1 MANPIRDEIHA
12 FAVLED
18 LVKRVKE
25 LEEKVKSLESA

>member
-18 LVKRVKE
+18 LVNRVKE
-25 LEEKVKSLESA
+25 LEEQVKALQSA